1 MDRGLENM
9 GLWIPVAHV
18 SWPELLYGSP
28 TSPSCFRVL
37 DVLDSCG
44 IWLVAFLCA
53 CFVLMVIA
61 FLIAWSLMSRLWDLM
76 VYLTPF
82 LVSWD
87 EFVNM
92 LIELL
97 CWFTILFLWC
107 IFWFFLCWSLES
119 LSPFCSNDHTCSFR
133 WAYISRHAFYG
144 DLMTSFMNRIL
155 HHANP
160 HDKLSVL
167 CVSKSW
173 VPKYSLT
180 NHLRFKTWTSL
191 SLSLSC
197 HMQDGGVGMEGMSFD
212 DLSFCL
218 EWLRYGWFSICLFMA
233 FDSSCCIATSSLLC
247 ELSHTLSPY
256 ACLKYEIALVLTWS
270 RSMYYNCSI
279 LYLTSCTA

>member
-1 MDRGLENM
+1 MDGGLENM
-9 GLWIPVAHV
+9 SLWIPVAHV

-44 IWLVAFLCA
+44 IWLVAFLCV

-61 FLIAWSLMSRLWDLM
+61 FLIVWSLMSRLWDLM

-107 IFWFFLCWSLES
+107 LFWFFLCWSLES
-119 LSPFCSNDHTCSFR
+119 LSPFCSSDHTCSFR

-191 SLSLSC
+191 SLSLLSYAGWRRWNGGHELWRSQFLLGVIKIRVVL
-197 HMQDGGVGMEGMSFD
+197 HMLVHGV
-212 DLSFCL
+212 
-218 EWLRYGWFSICLFMA
+218 WFLVLYCDFFTSLWA
-233 FDSSCCIATSSLLC
+233 FSY
-247 ELSHTLSPY
+247 TLSL
-256 ACLKYEIALVLTWS
+256 CLLEI
-270 RSMYYNCSI
+270 RNCSCAHLI
-279 LYLTSCTA
+279 S